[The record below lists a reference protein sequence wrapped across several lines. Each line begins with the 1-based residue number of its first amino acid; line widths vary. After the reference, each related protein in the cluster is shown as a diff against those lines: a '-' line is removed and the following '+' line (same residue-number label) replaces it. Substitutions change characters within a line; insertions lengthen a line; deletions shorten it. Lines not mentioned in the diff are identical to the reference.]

1 MATGIYTQAD
11 YAIQHTARAA
21 YRARVVYGFG
31 RLGVLSVAVG
41 AYAFLWLPILL
52 LVLFSFNDSRSITT
66 WMGFSLKWYET
77 IFSGAVGTGSN
88 SFSSQMMLNA
98 LQNSLFVAGI
108 ATVLSTAI
116 GTSVAIALSR
126 AKFQGKKWVNA
137 LLFFPM
143 IIPDIT
149 QAMSLAL
156 FFKVV
161 FDFIEM
167 ISGQRVVNSFSTIVI
182 GHVAFNISYVAIVV
196 MARMRDMNP
205 RVEEAAADLGANAW
219 QTFRYITFPLIFP
232 GVLAAALLAL
242 TMSLDDFI
250 VSFFLSGVGT
260 STLPIYV
267 HSMIKVSITPEINAI
282 SALMLAASTLLIIV
296 SLTLQ
301 GGRRA
306 R

>member
-1 MATGIYTQAD
+1 
-11 YAIQHTARAA
+11 
-21 YRARVVYGFG
+21 
-31 RLGVLSVAVG
+31 
-41 AYAFLWLPILL
+41 
-52 LVLFSFNDSRSITT
+52 
-66 WMGFSLKWYET
+66 
-77 IFSGAVGTGSN
+77 
-88 SFSSQMMLNA
+88 
-98 LQNSLFVAGI
+98 
-108 ATVLSTAI
+108 
-116 GTSVAIALSR
+116 
-126 AKFQGKKWVNA
+126 
-137 LLFFPM
+137 M

-156 FFKVV
+156 FFKVM

-167 ISGQRVVNSFSTIVI
+167 LSGQRIVNSFSTIII

-196 MARMRDMNP
+196 SARMRGMNP
-205 RVEEAAADLGANAW
+205 RIEEAAADLGANPW

-282 SALMLAASTLLIIV
+282 SALMLVASALLILV
-296 SLTLQ
+296 SLALQ
-301 GGRRA
+301 GKQRIR
-306 R
+306 